1 MEENIMNPT
10 TNIEK
15 PKRKYTRRKKTDSE
29 QETIPG
35 LEIIEA
41 EKPKRKYTRR
51 KKADSTEPV
60 ESEVVE
66 NISKEETEEKPKK
79 RGRKGS
85 TESQAPSVPKGRR
98 KGWSNEQPV
107 DKPAIKEYMYIEIEL
122 LREALGMMPSDPNLL
137 DIYIGTKALDKATR
151 EEEVAEA
158 GEQDVV
164 DKMTTIWPIGYFYI
178 DENGNL
184 IDKADP
190 FTDPAIKAIA
200 NDADCIVRLPY
211 LYDYQIR
218 GMFKDSCG
226 MLWRAKGQN
235 LSSNLKAYKKIID
248 GGIFVFPR
256 HVAIEV
262 PNEYIDDD
270 GNHAETFDDNNH
282 FGRKQRSMRT
292 NSPSGQYNAL
302 ASSEVVPAGSHL
314 RFTIGLSDPSFRA
327 YVEEWLDYGLVRG
340 IGQWRNSGT
349 GIFRWRECNSDWT
362 PIE

>member
-10 TNIEK
+10 VNEK
-15 PKRKYTRRKKTDSE
+15 PKRKYTRRKKIDSE
-29 QETIPG
+29 QEIIPG
-35 LEIIEA
+35 LMVTE
-41 EKPKRKYTRR
+41 EKPKRKYTR
-51 KKADSTEPV
+51 KAKT
-60 ESEVVE
+60 ESEVAENATEDNFDNVE
-66 NISKEETEEKPKK
+66 EQPKK
-79 RGRKGS
+79 RGRK
-85 TESQAPSVPKGRR
+85 PSSASNGRR
-98 KGWSNEQPV
+98 KGWSNEQSI
-107 DKPAIKEYMYIEIEL
+107 DKPSIKEYMYIEIEL
-122 LREALGMMPSDPNLL
+122 LREALGMMPADPNIL
-137 DIYIGTKALDKATR
+137 DSYIGSKAPDKATR

-164 DKMTTIWPIGYFYI
+164 DKMTTIWPMGYFYI

-190 FTDPAIKAIA
+190 FTNPAIKAIS
-200 NDADCIVRLPY
+200 NDSDRIVKLPY

-226 MLWRAKGQN
+226 MLWRAKNQN
-235 LSSNLKAYKKIID
+235 LSSGLKAYKKIID
-248 GGIFVFPR
+248 GGIMVFPR

-270 GNHAETFDDNNH
+270 GNLAETFDENDKFN
-282 FGRKQRSMRT
+282 RKQRSMRT

-302 ASSEVVPAGSHL
+302 ASSEIVPAGSHI
-314 RFTIGLSDPSFRA
+314 RFTVGLTDPSFRA

-340 IGQWRNSGT
+340 IGQWRNSGV
-349 GIFRWRECNSDWT
+349 GIFRWRECNPDWT